1 MTPINDNPTRAMRVV
16 RCDETM
22 AAVLRGER
30 FLVFDGAM
38 GTMLQQ
44 AGLEAG
50 ELPELLCLTNPEE
63 ITGIHIQYVEAGSEV
78 VTANTFGANRR
89 KLGDAASV
97 ADVFAAAIACG
108 KASGAKY
115 VAADIGPTGA
125 LLEPLGT
132 MPFDEAYELFVEQV
146 RAADAAGADL
156 FIIETMA
163 DLLEMKAAILAAK
176 ENSDLPIFATMTFGE
191 DGRTSWVRVLKSQ
204 PSCFR
209 RLALTFWA

>member
-78 VTANTFGANRR
+78 VTANTFGANQTVFS
-89 KLGDAASV
+89 GGSTQQGAQTTPTTSVQPQASQQ
-97 ADVFAAAIACG
+97 AQ
-108 KASGAKY
+108 
-115 VAADIGPTGA
+115 PTQT
-125 LLEPLGT
+125 EPQS
-132 MPFDEAYELFVEQV
+132 F
-146 RAADAAGADL
+146 
-156 FIIETMA
+156 
-163 DLLEMKAAILAAK
+163 
-176 ENSDLPIFATMTFGE
+176 
-191 DGRTSWVRVLKSQ
+191 TSW
-204 PSCFR
+204 
-209 RLALTFWA
+209 ALSLFN

>member
-1 MTPINDNPTRAMRVV
+1 MW
-16 RCDETM
+16 
-22 AAVLRGER
+22 
-30 FLVFDGAM
+30 
-38 GTMLQQ
+38 
-44 AGLEAG
+44 
-50 ELPELLCLTNPEE
+50 
-63 ITGIHIQYVEAGSEV
+63 EAGSHV

-132 MPFDEAYELFVEQV
+132 MPFDEAYELFAEQV

-163 DLLEMKAAILAAK
+163 DLLEMKPPFLLRRK
-176 ENSDLPIFATMTFGE
+176 TPICPFSP
-191 DGRTSWVRVLKSQ
+191 R
-204 PSCFR
+204 
-209 RLALTFWA
+209 

>member
-50 ELPELLCLTNPEE
+50 ELPELLCLTNHEE

-97 ADVFAAAIACG
+97 ARCIRGGHCVRQGVGREIRG
-108 KASGAKY
+108 SRYWPYG
-115 VAADIGPTGA
+115 
-125 LLEPLGT
+125 
-132 MPFDEAYELFVEQV
+132 
-146 RAADAAGADL
+146 RAA
-156 FIIETMA
+156 
-163 DLLEMKAAILAAK
+163 
-176 ENSDLPIFATMTFGE
+176 
-191 DGRTSWVRVLKSQ
+191 RTARHN
-204 PSCFR
+204 
-209 RLALTFWA
+209 ALRWSV